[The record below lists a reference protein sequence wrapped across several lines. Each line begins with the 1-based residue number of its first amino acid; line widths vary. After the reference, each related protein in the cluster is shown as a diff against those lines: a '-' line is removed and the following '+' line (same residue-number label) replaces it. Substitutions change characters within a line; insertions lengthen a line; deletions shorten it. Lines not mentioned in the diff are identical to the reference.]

1 MERVEML
8 ALLFISI
15 VSLGKLLNLSDTR
28 IADWLNQM
36 GGVTNK
42 FLMLELVLECQP
54 LISWT

>member
-1 MERVEML
+1 ML